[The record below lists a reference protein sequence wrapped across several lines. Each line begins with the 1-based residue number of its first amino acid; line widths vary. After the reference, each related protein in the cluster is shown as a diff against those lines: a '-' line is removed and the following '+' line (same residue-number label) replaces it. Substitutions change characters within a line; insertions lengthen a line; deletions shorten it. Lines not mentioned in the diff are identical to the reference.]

1 MASRE
6 RGHAGTGQ
14 CSQQV
19 DDLVSRCNA
28 KTAMETRMIAPKV
41 RTAVIAASLALSM
54 GAPMA
59 TAAPTAQIRDGY
71 TLVELLPEFV
81 GALNSLGIAPSK
93 VLPATLYQRIAYF
106 PITGGRLDAANAK
119 GEVPHS
125 GGLTLTRGGT
135 QVVLTDFIIDTTST
149 PKLTGIVTANG
160 SIVGRIPL
168 FNLALPP
175 LGLPLQLPA
184 GPETLLIEG
193 NRVTLTAEAATA
205 LNGAFGTTAF
215 TPGFYLAVASV
226 YANY

>member
-1 MASRE
+1 
-6 RGHAGTGQ
+6 
-14 CSQQV
+14 
-19 DDLVSRCNA
+19 
-28 KTAMETRMIAPKV
+28 MIASKV
-41 RTAVIAASLALSM
+41 RIAIVAAGIALSM

-81 GALNSLGIAPSK
+81 GALGSLGIAPSK
-93 VLPATLYQRIAYF
+93 ALPGTLYQRIAFF

-125 GGLTLTRGGT
+125 GGLTLTRGAT
-135 QVVLTDFIIDTTST
+135 QVIISDFIIDTTSA

-168 FNLALPP
+168 FNLALPQ
-175 LGLPLQLPA
+175 LVLPLQLPA
-184 GPETLLIEG
+184 SPETLLIEG

-205 LNGAFGTTAF
+205 LNGAFGTSAF
-215 TPGFYLAVASV
+215 TPGFNIGIASV

>member
-1 MASRE
+1 MFAR
-6 RGHAGTGQ
+6 
-14 CSQQV
+14 
-19 DDLVSRCNA
+19 
-28 KTAMETRMIAPKV
+28 KM
-41 RTAVIAASLALSM
+41 RTAVVAAGIALSM
-54 GAPMA
+54 AAPIA
-59 TAAPTAQIRDGY
+59 SAAPTAQVRDGY

-81 GALNSLGIAPSK
+81 TALGSLGIAPSK
-93 VLPATLYQRIAYF
+93 VLPATLYQRIAFF
-106 PITGGRLDAANAK
+106 PITGGRIDASNAK

-135 QVVLTDFIIDTTST
+135 QVVISDFIIDTTAT

-168 FNLALPP
+168 FNLALPQ
-175 LGLPLQLPA
+175 LVLPLQLPPA
-184 GPETLLIEG
+184 PETLLIEG

-215 TPGFYLAVASV
+215 VPGFQIGIASV

>member
-1 MASRE
+1 MFAR
-6 RGHAGTGQ
+6 
-14 CSQQV
+14 
-19 DDLVSRCNA
+19 
-28 KTAMETRMIAPKV
+28 KM
-41 RTAVIAASLALSM
+41 RTAVLAAGIALSVA
-54 GAPMA
+54 APVA
-59 TAAPTAQIRDGY
+59 SAAPTAQVRDGY

-81 GALNSLGIAPSK
+81 TALGSLGIAPSK

-106 PITGGRLDAANAK
+106 PITGGRIDASNAK

-135 QVVLTDFIIDTTST
+135 QVVISDFIIDTTSS

-168 FNLALPP
+168 FNLALPQ
-175 LGLPLQLPA
+175 LVLPLQLPA

-215 TPGFYLAVASV
+215 APGFHIGIASV

>member
-1 MASRE
+1 MFAR
-6 RGHAGTGQ
+6 
-14 CSQQV
+14 
-19 DDLVSRCNA
+19 
-28 KTAMETRMIAPKV
+28 KM
-41 RTAVIAASLALSM
+41 RTALVAAGIALSVA
-54 GAPMA
+54 APIA
-59 TAAPTAQIRDGY
+59 SAAPTAQVRDGY

-81 GALNSLGIAPSK
+81 TALGSLGIAPSK
-93 VLPATLYQRIAYF
+93 VLPATLYQRIAFF
-106 PITGGRLDAANAK
+106 PITGGRIDASNAK

-135 QVVLTDFIIDTTST
+135 QVAISDFIIDTTAT

-168 FNLALPP
+168 FNLALPQ
-175 LGLPLQLPA
+175 LVLPLQLPA
-184 GPETLLIEG
+184 APETLLIEG

-215 TPGFYLAVASV
+215 VPGFPIGIASV

>member
-1 MASRE
+1 MF
-6 RGHAGTGQ
+6 
-14 CSQQV
+14 
-19 DDLVSRCNA
+19 A
-28 KTAMETRMIAPKV
+28 KKV
-41 RTAVIAASLALSM
+41 RTAITAAGIALAMAVPVAS
-54 GAPMA
+54 
-59 TAAPTAQIRDGY
+59 AAPTAQVKDGY
-71 TLVELLPEFV
+71 TLVELLPDFV
-81 GALNSLGIAPSK
+81 TALTSLGIAPSK

-106 PITGGRLDAANAK
+106 PITGGRIDAANAK

-135 QVVLTDFIIDTTST
+135 QVAISDFIIDTTSA
-149 PKLTGIVTANG
+149 PRLTGIVTANG

-175 LGLPLQLPA
+175 LVLPLQLPA

-193 NRVTLTAEAATA
+193 SRVTLTSEAATA

-215 TPGFYLAVASV
+215 TPGFHIGIASV